1 MNTTS
6 PSTQYNLQV
15 EINKISIYVY
25 PITIILTITTNILN
39 ICVLCRR
46 NLRLSSSTQYF
57 LAFALSSILYTC
69 EIPVMMFIRIRYGY
83 IVTSLSVGCRLQTFM
98 INIMPLFISTMLV
111 FASIDR
117 FFVSSSTVRMR
128 NLSQV
133 HIARRIIIITIILT
147 VIYISPILLIYYF
160 NSNMNQCISYS
171 STIAIIY
178 LSSRII
184 FSYIIIPFAMA
195 IFGFLIIRNIRNQ
208 IHRINPFAINPKQ
221 QNRRRYR
228 RIENQLARMLILQV
242 SAYLIFSTPAG
253 VGYTLVTFIPSM
265 NTVFVNQLRIIFSL
279 WQQNIYFLTLFI
291 YILSSKTYRQEF
303 LHMFKLKHF

>member
-6 PSTQYNLQV
+6 PSTQYNLQA

-46 NLRLSSSTQYF
+46 KLRLSSSTQYF

-69 EIPVMMFIRIRYGY
+69 EIPVIMFIRIRFGY
-83 IVTSLSVGCRLQTFM
+83 IVTSSSVGCRLQTFI
-98 INIMPLFISTMLV
+98 INIMPLFISIMLV

-117 FFVSSSTVRMR
+117 FFTSSSLLRMR
-128 NLSQV
+128 NLNQV

-184 FSYIIIPFAMA
+184 FSYIIIPLAMG

-208 IHRINPFAINPKQ
+208 IHRINPFARNPER

-228 RIENQLARMLILQV
+228 RIENQLAR
-242 SAYLIFSTPAG
+242 
-253 VGYTLVTFIPSM
+253 
-265 NTVFVNQLRIIFSL
+265 
-279 WQQNIYFLTLFI
+279 
-291 YILSSKTYRQEF
+291 
-303 LHMFKLKHF
+303 

>member
-83 IVTSLSVGCRLQTFM
+83 IVTSSSVGCRLQTFM
-98 INIMPLFISTMLV
+98 INIMPLFISIMLV

-303 LHMFKLKHF
+303 FNMFKLKHF